1 MQAFVARVAF
11 FKSIYREYVDRADR
25 YVSRLTRES
34 NLVGGFHVQIRTT
47 AAARNRCVT
56 TRGRLSRSMR
66 RRPEMQSESECRVDA
81 IIFVGCSRRLL
92 SCRRLDS
99 APANDYCVLF
109 PSEPLIFPRRRRRRC
124 REYSRRHRDEREC
137 NYLAISKGAAAR
149 CNPPTTFQQRS
160 IFVFPSVFDIKSAVT
175 Y

>member
-1 MQAFVARVAF
+1 MQASVARVAF

-66 RRPEMQSESECRVDA
+66 CRPEMQSGVNVAWMRSSLSVALDDYFLVGA
-81 IIFVGCSRRLL
+81 STPLTIIVCHS
-92 SCRRLDS
+92 
-99 APANDYCVLF
+99 
-109 PSEPLIFPRRRRRRC
+109 
-124 REYSRRHRDEREC
+124 HRS
-137 NYLAISKGAAAR
+137 L
-149 CNPPTTFQQRS
+149 
-160 IFVFPSVFDIKSAVT
+160 
-175 Y
+175 